1 MFLTILLF
9 FIGFYIL
16 IKGADFLV
24 GGASSLA
31 RRFNISSLVIGL
43 VIAGIGTSIPEFGIG
58 LLAHIRGE
66 TGLSIGTIVGS
77 STLNILLI
85 LGLAA
90 LVFPLPFKKEWVD
103 RDLIWNMFAVVI
115 AFVFAAPL
123 TGEAISRIE
132 SVPLLF
138 LFFYWLYSVIKT
150 ANGADDDEPEPLRI
164 LTFPI
169 AFLLIIAGFLGV
181 LLGGTWVVDGA
192 ALIAREF
199 GLSETLI
206 GLTVIGMG
214 TSFPELAVTIAA
226 AYRNQFGIAVGGI
239 IGSNIF
245 NFLMIFGVSAFIA
258 PLYFPKELLIDL
270 AISLFSALLLYGS
283 MFSSVRYTL
292 SRLQGVMF
300 IVVYV
305 FYLVYIIGRG

>member
-1 MFLTILLF
+1 MFLTLFLF

-16 IKGADFLV
+16 IRGADFLV

-31 RRFNISSLVIGL
+31 RRFNISPFVIGL

-66 TGLSIGTIVGS
+66 TGLSIGTVVGS

-123 TGEAISRIE
+123 TGGAISRLE
-132 SVPLLF
+132 SIFLLL
-138 LFFYWLYSVIKT
+138 LFFYWLSMVIKT
-150 ANGADDDEPEPLRI
+150 ANGLDDDEQEPLRI

-169 AFLLIIAGFLGV
+169 AFLLILAGLLGV
-181 LLGGTWVVDGA
+181 VFGGIWVVDGA
-192 ALIAREF
+192 AFIAREL

-206 GLTVIGMG
+206 GLTVIGLG

-245 NFLMIFGVSAFIA
+245 NFLMIFGVSALLA

-270 AISLFSALLLYGS
+270 AVSLFSALLLYGS
-283 MFSSVRYTL
+283 MFSGVRYTL
-292 SRLQGVMF
+292 SRFHGLIF
-300 IVVYV
+300 IVVYML
-305 FYLVYIIGRG
+305 YLVYIIGRG